1 MKVVSH
7 SASIICFC
15 HPSLTSTQDFC
26 FFSSNTHLQ
35 DDDEDF
41 PRGGSNTLTPLE
53 VRRVK
58 DEAEK
63 DILFAVK
70 NIFALSISVAY
81 LRGHAAIGTSNTLL
95 KC

>member
-1 MKVVSH
+1 M
-7 SASIICFC
+7 
-15 HPSLTSTQDFC
+15 
-26 FFSSNTHLQ
+26 
-35 DDDEDF
+35 
-41 PRGGSNTLTPLE
+41 TPLE

-81 LRGHAAIGTSNTLL
+81 LGGHAAIGTSDTLL